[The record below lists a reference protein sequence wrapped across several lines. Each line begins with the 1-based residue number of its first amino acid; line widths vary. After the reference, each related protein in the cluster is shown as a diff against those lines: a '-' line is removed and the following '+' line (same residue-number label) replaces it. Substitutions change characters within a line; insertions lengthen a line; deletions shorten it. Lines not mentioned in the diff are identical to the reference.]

1 MAGTILRAI
10 ASLALVLASAAAL
23 AAEPAAPRSST
34 LVVYGND
41 ACPKS
46 SDDEVVVCARRPENE
61 RYRVPKELRE
71 KERLPG
77 GLAWGQQ
84 VSQMEEATRFTRPN
98 SCSTVGSG
106 GQSGCFAQS
115 IRQWFADRSQ
125 RRSQAAS
132 IP

>member
-1 MAGTILRAI
+1 MAGTGLRTIAWL
-10 ASLALVLASAAAL
+10 ASLLASAAPL
-23 AAEPAAPRSST
+23 AAEPVAPRSST
-34 LVVYGND
+34 LVVYGQD
-41 ACPKS
+41 ACPQS
-46 SDDEVVVCARRPENE
+46 SDEEVVVCARRPENE

-77 GLAWGQQ
+77 GMAWGQQ

-115 IRQWFADRSQ
+115 VRQWFADRAQ